1 MKMTISQSHS
11 MVYLV
16 YCAAVGQ
23 PLIGVKVAVKMAGS
37 FKLLLVLL
45 YYKDFPFPI
54 FN

>member
-1 MKMTISQSHS
+1 MTISQSHS

-37 FKLLLVLL
+37 F
-45 YYKDFPFPI
+45 PFPI